1 MILQDLNLEI
11 SDGEFVI
18 ITGPSGCGKS
28 SLLQILGLI
37 EPATSGQYIIDH
49 EDIKDLSPNRI
60 AVLRHALF
68 GFIFQRYHLIEHLT
82 ILDNILLPLQYGEH
96 HDGPERAQ
104 EYMQSLGIDHLKNR
118 HPSQLSYG
126 QQQRASIARAM
137 ITQPKII
144 LADEP
149 TGSLDPENSILVMEE
164 LRKIHNQGQTVILIT
179 HNLELIQKTDIHY
192 KIENKQMV
200 RVS

>member
-1 MILQDLNLEI
+1 
-11 SDGEFVI
+11 
-18 ITGPSGCGKS
+18 
-28 SLLQILGLI
+28 
-37 EPATSGQYIIDH
+37 
-49 EDIKDLSPNRI
+49 
-60 AVLRHALF
+60 
-68 GFIFQRYHLIEHLT
+68 
-82 ILDNILLPLQYGEH
+82 
-96 HDGPERAQ
+96 
-104 EYMQSLGIDHLKNR
+104 
-118 HPSQLSYG
+118 
-126 QQQRASIARAM
+126 M